1 MESIPGHQRKQSILF
16 FCAFLRGIFLLT
28 LLLISLPQ
36 SPLCGEGIEIPAH
49 PASAL
54 IIRHSA
60 YTIQYNEK
68 YEQADWVAY
77 ALISGMLTGASG
89 RTDDFRPDPAVPS
102 GSSTPVDY
110 KGSGYDK
117 GHLVPANDM
126 TFSPRCMSE
135 TFFMSNMSPQVP
147 AFNRGI
153 WKQVEELVR
162 KWAKD
167 NGGIYIV
174 TGPILKDGG
183 FDTIGPDRVAVPKR
197 FFKVILD
204 YREPELKAVGF
215 IIPNR
220 KADGPP
226 ECYAVTVDKV
236 EEETGLDF
244 FPQLPDNI
252 EEQLESRIELDKWF
266 TGPEPAHAS
275 KHQMVAQENAH
286 HFWLNMNTGI
296 RHNQDCR
303 YFKTGK
309 HSRFCEKNE
318 GKPCSL
324 CGG

>member
-1 MESIPGHQRKQSILF
+1 MVSIPGHPRNRRIPFSALW
-16 FCAFLRGIFLLT
+16 RGLLLVFLLIVSQPRP
-28 LLLISLPQ
+28 LLS
-36 SPLCGEGIEIPAH
+36 GEGIEIPAH
-49 PASAL
+49 PISSR
-54 IIRHSA
+54 IISHSA

-68 YEQADWVAY
+68 YEQADWAAY
-77 ALISGMLTGASG
+77 ALTSEMLTGASE
-89 RTDDFRPDPAVPS
+89 RTDDFRPDPAVPT
-102 GSSTPVDY
+102 GSATPADY

-126 TFSPRCMSE
+126 TFSPVCMSE

-147 AFNRGI
+147 SFNRGI
-153 WKQVEELVR
+153 WKQLEELVR

-174 TGPILKDGG
+174 TGPVLKDGG
-183 FDTIGPDRVAVPKR
+183 FDTIGLDRVAVPKR

-215 IIPNR
+215 LIPNR
-220 KADGPP
+220 KTGESP
-226 ECYAVTVDKV
+226 ESYAVTVDKV

-244 FPQLPDNI
+244 FPQLPDNV

-266 TGPEPAHAS
+266 TGPEPAQVS
-275 KHQMVAQENAH
+275 KHRTTQGNDH
-286 HFWLNMNTGI
+286 HFWLNIDTGL
-296 RHNQDCR
+296 RHNQGCR

-309 HSRFCEKNE
+309 HGRFCRQDE

>member
-1 MESIPGHQRKQSILF
+1 MESILGHQRNRRISFIS
-16 FCAFLRGIFLLT
+16 ALRRGV
-28 LLLISLPQ
+28 LLLALLIVPLPLL
-36 SPLCGEGIEIPAH
+36 SGEGIEIPAH
-49 PASAL
+49 PASAQ
-54 IIRHSA
+54 IIVHSA

-68 YEQADWVAY
+68 YEQADWTAY
-77 ALISGMLTGASG
+77 ALTGDMLTGVTG
-89 RTDDFRPDPAVPS
+89 RTDDFRPDPAVPT
-102 GSSTPVDY
+102 GSATPADY

-126 TFSPRCMSE
+126 AFSPVCMSE

-153 WKQVEELVR
+153 WKQLEELVR

-174 TGPILKDGG
+174 TGPVLKDGG

-204 YREPELKAVGF
+204 YREPELKAIGF
-215 IIPNR
+215 IVPNR
-220 KADGPP
+220 KADESP
-226 ECYAVTVDKV
+226 ESYAVTVDKV

-244 FPQLPDNI
+244 FPRLPDNV
-252 EEQLESRIELDKWF
+252 EEQLESRMELDKWF
-266 TGPEPAHAS
+266 TGSEPAHVSDQKAAARPNTR
-275 KHQMVAQENAH
+275 Q
-286 HFWLNMNTGI
+286 FWLNTDTGI

-309 HSRFCEKNE
+309 HGRSCGKNE
-318 GKPCSL
+318 GKPCRF
-324 CGG
+324 CNG